1 MCPLSA
7 KPQGSRFRLLRS
19 SALLC
24 VSALLLLSRS
34 AWAAFASSS
43 TSRPQSLRLSGYIKT
58 LALGLRQDLPGT
70 QDTALD
76 LTRARL
82 MVDGKLGSHFSWSVH
97 YEHVALIQRADPT
110 ASGLFTRSA
119 ATQRHSLLPLDW
131 TVRDTNDLLWRHEF
145 DRLVFRVSLPT
156 VEMVVG
162 RQAISWGV
170 GRFWNPLDL
179 FRAFSPVEIDRE
191 YKAGVDALRL
201 EWALGPFSH
210 LELVYAAFD
219 EDFARHVLAVR
230 GQQTVGTFDLGG
242 LVGKSFRDFV
252 VGPFVDGELRGI
264 GIRGEL
270 IYTHDTAGSGQGRR
284 TFVRGVTS
292 LDYRFANGLY
302 ALLEYYVNGFGKEA
316 PADYPALFNTERVR
330 RGEVFNFGRQYLGGL
345 LQYEF
350 HPLVQGH
357 AVTLWNLHDHSL
369 LVSPLLTVS
378 LSNEA
383 DLRLGAYLPLG
394 TGRVGSR
401 VRSEFGLYPQVYYL
415 QVRLY
420 F

>member
-1 MCPLSA
+1 MPAPSEA
-7 KPQGSRFRLLRS
+7 LRVPVLPPVLPCL
-19 SALLC
+19 ALFLT
-24 VSALLLLSRS
+24 LLLLPRS
-34 AWAAFASSS
+34 TWGAFAYSSAS
-43 TSRPQSLRLSGYIKT
+43 MSLRLSGYIKT

-82 MVDGKLGSHFSWSVH
+82 MVEGKWGARLSWSVH
-97 YEHVALIQRADPT
+97 YEHAALLQRADFT
-110 ASGLFTRSA
+110 ATGLFTASA
-119 ATQRHSLLPLDW
+119 ATPRRSLLPLDW
-131 TVRDTNDLLWRHEF
+131 TVQDSTDLLWRHEL
-145 DRLVFRVSLPT
+145 DRLAFRVSLPT

-191 YKAGVDALRL
+191 YKAGVDAIRL
-201 EWALGPFSH
+201 ERALGPFSH
-210 LELVYAAFD
+210 LELVYAAFG

-230 GQQTVGTFDLGG
+230 GQTTVGTFDLGG
-242 LVGKSFRDFV
+242 LAGKSFRDVV
-252 VGPFVDGELRGI
+252 VGPFVDGELKGI
-264 GIRGEL
+264 GMRGEL
-270 IYTHDTAGSGQGRR
+270 TCTHDTTGRGRGQR
-284 TFVRGVTS
+284 TFARGVAS
-292 LDYRFANGLY
+292 IDYRFANGLY
-302 ALLEYYVNGFGKEA
+302 ALLEYYFNGFGKEEA
-316 PADYPALFNTERVR
+316 ADYPVLFDTERIR
-330 RGEVFNFGRQYLGGL
+330 RGEVFNFGRQYFGGL

-383 DLRLGAYLPLG
+383 DLRLGAYFPLG
-394 TGRVGSR
+394 SGLVGSR

-415 QVRLY
+415 QLRLY